1 MATVLHRAEGSYTED
16 GAIWWLIVLGGVGAI
31 TMIIVGAIV
40 PEKVG
45 PWWVWTAVL
54 VGIVALAWWA
64 LGKGGVVI
72 ELVDD
77 GGATRVTVKGKAVA
91 IDEVLES
98 GVEHWCTLERV
109 PVRLGGGHMAHFSV
123 VVRAAGGRRLGFRQ
137 MGGSDSA
144 GWPVR
149 DGRLQDGKDVF
160 FTVDIFGL
168 HKALVERAGGRGE
181 SDAAE

>member
-16 GAIWWLIVLGGVGAI
+16 SAIWWLIVLGGVGAI

-45 PWWVWTAVL
+45 PWWVWTVVL

-77 GGATRVTVKGKAVA
+77 GATRVVVKGKAVA

-123 VVRAAGGRRLGFRQ
+123 VVRTAGGRRLGFRQ

-149 DGRLQDGKDVF
+149 DGRLEDGKDVF
-160 FTVDIFGL
+160 LTVDIFGL
-168 HKALVERAGGRGE
+168 HKALAERGGGRGQ